1 MKHLNDFVDE
11 VNMIESR
18 FGKDSRE
25 VVDLL
30 RP

>member
-11 VNMIESR
+11 VNMIETT
-18 FGKDSRE
+18 FGKDSKE